1 MMAMTMAM
9 ARLWLWLAMS
19 VVILLTRM
27 RTIVSFLLSSGEKQ
41 ARSSPVDPPPP
52 PPPPPPPAPPQIW
65 RGKSPTPFFS
75 FVTLSHLKAT
85 NFSVESIS
93 YDTIASALVSPSTLK
108 KNNCSIRENRMWRL
122 GEMGV
127 CDLPLASSSRAA
139 SPPPRAPVPGQAARG
154 SHAAGRGTF
163 AQGRRPPRAP
173 RG

>member
-1 MMAMTMAM
+1 MAGY
-9 ARLWLWLAMS
+9 
-19 VVILLTRM
+19 
-27 RTIVSFLLSSGEKQ
+27 VSSDTLDSDENHRVLSFKLGRKTSTLITC
-41 ARSSPVDPPPP
+41 R
-52 PPPPPPPAPPQIW
+52 PPPPPAPPQIW

>member
-1 MMAMTMAM
+1 MAGY
-9 ARLWLWLAMS
+9 
-19 VVILLTRM
+19 
-27 RTIVSFLLSSGEKQ
+27 VSSDTLDSDENHRVLSFKLGRKTSTLITC
-41 ARSSPVDPPPP
+41 RPPPP
-52 PPPPPPPAPPQIW
+52 PPPQIW

-127 CDLPLASSSRAA
+127 CELPLASSSRAA

>member
-1 MMAMTMAM
+1 MAGY
-9 ARLWLWLAMS
+9 
-19 VVILLTRM
+19 
-27 RTIVSFLLSSGEKQ
+27 VSSDTLDSDENHRVLSFKLGRKTSTLIPC
-41 ARSSPVDPPPP
+41 R
-52 PPPPPPPAPPQIW
+52 PPPPAPPQIW

-127 CDLPLASSSRAA
+127 CELPLASSSRAA